1 VARHLSAA
9 VLIAVSAALLG
20 FSLANIRSEL
30 AAWSNR
36 PDAARFAAIAS
47 GAMTPGTS
55 LFAKDRYF
63 SDCLDLPDG
72 LYARAQPS
80 NRRTAFLA
88 ACANAARSVTA
99 AMPTYARAWLALAA
113 TDIDALGWARA
124 TAPEVAWLADR
135 RLILTLRHGI
145 EPKSDIAVLLTS
157 AAGTHALAAHYI
169 AMPHKRELFLS
180 VAERAS
186 PDQQRR
192 FLSAIKAAAP

>member
-30 AAWSNR
+30 AFWSSAT
-36 PDAARFAAIAS
+36 DAARFAAIAS

-63 SDCLDLPDG
+63 SDCLDLPAS

-80 NRRTAFLA
+80 NRRTAFFA
-88 ACANAARSVTA
+88 ACAAAARNVTA
-99 AMPTYARAWLALAA
+99 AMPTYARAWLALAV
-113 TDIDALGWARA
+113 TDVGALDRARA

-135 RLILTLRHGI
+135 RLLLGLQHEL
-145 EPKSDIAVLLTS
+145 EPTRDIAVLLAST
-157 AAGTHALAAHYI
+157 AGTRALAAHYL
-169 AMPHKRELFLS
+169 AMPERRELFLS
-180 VAERAS
+180 VAEQAP

>member
-30 AAWSNR
+30 VSWSGS
-36 PDAARFAAIAS
+36 PDTARFAAIAS

-63 SDCLDLPDG
+63 SDCLDLPDS
-72 LYARAQPS
+72 LYAQAQPS
-80 NRRTAFLA
+80 NRRNAFLA
-88 ACANAARSVTA
+88 ACADAARSVTA
-99 AMPTYARAWLALAA
+99 AMPIYARAWLALAA

-135 RLILTLRHGI
+135 RLLLALQHEL
-145 EPKSDIAVLLTS
+145 EPTRDIAVLLTS
-157 AAGTHALAAHYI
+157 PAGTRALAAHYL
-169 AMPHKRELFLS
+169 AMPNRRELFLS
-180 VAERAS
+180 VAEQAP
-186 PDQQRR
+186 PDQQRC

>member
-30 AAWSNR
+30 AVWSSN
-36 PDAARFAAIAS
+36 PDPARFAAIAS

-63 SDCLDLPDG
+63 SDCLDLPDS

-80 NRRTAFLA
+80 DRRAAFLV
-88 ACANAARSVTA
+88 ACADAARSVTA
-99 AMPTYARAWLALAA
+99 AMPTYARAWLALAL
-113 TDIDALGWARA
+113 TDTDALDRARA

-135 RLILTLRHGI
+135 RLIMTLRHGI
-145 EPKSDIAVLLTS
+145 EPRSDIAVLLRS
-157 AAGTHALAAHYI
+157 NAGTRALAAHYL
-169 AMPHKRELFLS
+169 AMPERRELFLS
-180 VAERAS
+180 VAEQAS

-192 FLSAIKAAAP
+192 FLSAIKAGAP